1 MSDLIKLTPIFHEKI
16 WGGRQLEAVFG
27 YDIPEG
33 PIGECWAISAH
44 PNGDCQ
50 IAEGPYAG
58 HTLSWLWA
66 EHRELFGNCEGKEFP
81 LLIKILDAKDDLSI
95 QIHPNDEYAA
105 KHENGSLGKTECWYV
120 LDCEPGA
127 TIIVGQRAHDRAE
140 AAQMIEDGRWDDM
153 LNVLPIHKGDF
164 FQIDSGTVHAIKTGT
179 LILETQQS
187 SDVTYRLYDYD
198 RPGTDG
204 KLRPLHIEQS
214 LDCIDFDAQAPTDG
228 TITAPEVDGVTELE
242 SNPCY
247 TVDRVRFDGSK
258 TLDQR
263 WPFMCLSVIDGE
275 GTICGDP
282 VHKGSHLLAPSTV
295 GQDRARGQYGTDRQP
310 PLGRNN
316 NPNATRGSP
325 VHQRRSP
332 YSYLYISPPGSPD
345 QKANE
350 QSDVRPATLPKD
362 LGGRMGQH
370 RSRVPHA
377 KEST

>member
-1 MSDLIKLTPIFHEKI
+1 MRALVTARLEWAAAQHHGGMNMSDLIKLTPIFHEKI
-16 WGGRQLEAVFG
+16 WGGRQLETVFG

-105 KHENGSLGKTECWYV
+105 EHENGSLGKTECWYV

-127 TIIVGQRAHDRAE
+127 TIIVGQRAKDRTE
-140 AAQMIEDGRWDDM
+140 AAAALADARQKLTALLAASGRPADALEPKFSCKLCQDT
-153 LNVLPIHKGDF
+153 
-164 FQIDSGTVHAIKTGT
+164 GTVNGRTC
-179 LILETQQS
+179 

-214 LDCIDFDAQAPTDG
+214 LDCIDFDVQAPTDG
-228 TITAPEVDGVTELE
+228 TVTAPEVDGVTELE
-242 SNPCY
+242 SNSCY
-247 TVDRVRFDGSK
+247 TVDRVRVNGSK
-258 TLDQR
+258 TLDQH

-275 GTICGDP
+275 GTVCGEP

-295 GQDRARGQYGTDRQP
+295 NQIELEGKME
-310 PLGRNN
+310 LI
-316 NPNATRGSP
+316 
-325 VHQRRSP
+325 
-332 YSYLYISPPGSPD
+332 ISH
-345 QKANE
+345 
-350 QSDVRPATLPKD
+350 L
-362 LGGRMGQH
+362 
-370 RSRVPHA
+370 
-377 KEST
+377 

>member
-1 MSDLIKLTPIFHEKI
+1 MNMSDLIKLTPIFHEKV
-16 WGGRQLEAVFG
+16 WGGRQLETVFG
-27 YDIPEG
+27 YDIPDG

-105 KHENGSLGKTECWYV
+105 EHENGSLGKTECWYV

-127 TIIVGQRAHDRAE
+127 TIIVGQRAKNRAE
-140 AAQMIEDGRWDDM
+140 AAQMIEEGRWDDM

-228 TITAPEVDGVTELE
+228 TVTAPEVDGVTELE

-247 TVDRVRFDGSK
+247 TVDRVRVNGSK

-275 GTICGDP
+275 GAVCGDP
-282 VHKGSHLLAPSTV
+282 VQKGSHLLAPSTV
-295 GQDRARGQYGTDRQP
+295 
-310 PLGRNN
+310 N
-316 NPNATRGSP
+316 S
-325 VHQRRSP
+325 
-332 YSYLYISPPGSPD
+332 I
-345 QKANE
+345 
-350 QSDVRPATLPKD
+350 D
-362 LGGRMGQH
+362 LEGKMELIVSH
-370 RSRVPHA
+370 L
-377 KEST
+377 

>member
-16 WGGRQLEAVFG
+16 WGGRQLETVFG

-50 IAEGPYAG
+50 IAEGLYAG

-127 TIIVGQRAHDRAE
+127 TIIVGQRAKDRTE
-140 AAQMIEDGRWDDM
+140 AAQMIKDGRWDDM

-214 LDCIDFDAQAPTDG
+214 LDCIDFDVQAPTDG
-228 TITAPEVDGVTELE
+228 TVTAPEVDGVTELE
-242 SNPCY
+242 SNSCY
-247 TVDRVRFDGSK
+247 TVDRVRVDGSK
-258 TLDQR
+258 TLDQH

-275 GTICGDP
+275 GTVCGDP

-295 GQDRARGQYGTDRQP
+295 SSIDLEGKME
-310 PLGRNN
+310 LI
-316 NPNATRGSP
+316 
-325 VHQRRSP
+325 
-332 YSYLYISPPGSPD
+332 ISH
-345 QKANE
+345 
-350 QSDVRPATLPKD
+350 L
-362 LGGRMGQH
+362 
-370 RSRVPHA
+370 
-377 KEST
+377 

>member
-1 MSDLIKLTPIFHEKI
+1 MRALVTARLEWAAAQHHGGMNMSDLIKLTPIFTRRFS
-16 WGGRQLEAVFG
+16 GRQLETVFG

-105 KHENGSLGKTECWYV
+105 EHENGSLGKTECWYV

-140 AAQMIEDGRWDDM
+140 AARTIEDGRWDDM

-214 LDCIDFDAQAPTDG
+214 LDCIDFNVQAPTDG
-228 TITAPEVDGVTELE
+228 TVTAPEVDGVTELE
-242 SNPCY
+242 SNPATPSIACAS
-247 TVDRVRFDGSK
+247 TAARPSTSTGPSCVCRSSTAK
-258 TLDQR
+258 
-263 WPFMCLSVIDGE
+263 
-275 GTICGDP
+275 
-282 VHKGSHLLAPSTV
+282 APS
-295 GQDRARGQYGTDRQP
+295 A
-310 PLGRNN
+310 
-316 NPNATRGSP
+316 
-325 VHQRRSP
+325 
-332 YSYLYISPPGSPD
+332 
-345 QKANE
+345 
-350 QSDVRPATLPKD
+350 ATL
-362 LGGRMGQH
+362 
-370 RSRVPHA
+370 
-377 KEST
+377 STREATCWPRAPSAPLTSKARWN

>member
-1 MSDLIKLTPIFHEKI
+1 MSDLIKLTPIFRKKI
-16 WGGRQLEAVFG
+16 WGGRQLETVFG

-33 PIGECWAISAH
+33 PIGEFWAISAH

-105 KHENGSLGKTECWYV
+105 EHENGSLGKTECWYV

-127 TIIVGQRAHDRAE
+127 TIIVGQRAKDRTE
-140 AAQMIEDGRWDDM
+140 AAQMIKDGRWDDM

-164 FQIDSGTVHAIKTGT
+164 FQIDSGTVHAIKAGT

-187 SDVTYRLYDYD
+187 CDVTYRLYDYD

-214 LDCIDFDAQAPTDG
+214 LDCINFDAQAPTDG
-228 TITAPEVDGVTELE
+228 TVTAPEVDGVTELE
-242 SNPCY
+242 SCPC
-247 TVDRVRFDGSK
+247 
-258 TLDQR
+258 
-263 WPFMCLSVIDGE
+263 
-275 GTICGDP
+275 
-282 VHKGSHLLAPSTV
+282 
-295 GQDRARGQYGTDRQP
+295 
-310 PLGRNN
+310 
-316 NPNATRGSP
+316 
-325 VHQRRSP
+325 
-332 YSYLYISPPGSPD
+332 
-345 QKANE
+345 
-350 QSDVRPATLPKD
+350 
-362 LGGRMGQH
+362 
-370 RSRVPHA
+370 
-377 KEST
+377 